1 MKVPFL
7 DLTRQYQQIK
17 SELDAA
23 VLKVLGSGQFIL
35 GPTVKQFEEAAA
47 NYCGTKHAVGVASG
61 TDALVLAL
69 RALNIGPGDEV
80 ITCPFTFFATTECV
94 SQVGA
99 TPVLV
104 DIEPDT
110 FNLDPDAMEA
120 AITPR
125 TKAIIPVHL
134 FGHCAD
140 MERINAMAEKHG
152 LFVIEDAAQAWG
164 ATSNGKL
171 AGSMSHAGC
180 FSFFPT
186 KNLAAC
192 GDGGLL
198 TTNDDG
204 IAEKVRLLRTHGQ
217 AQRYEYVLL
226 GYNSRLDALQAAVLQ
241 LKMKYVDQWN
251 ELRRQ
256 HAQRYNELFAGTPV
270 IPPAEKPYAKHVYHQ
285 YTIRVPHRD
294 AVEEAL
300 KKADIGCMIYYRVPL
315 HLQPVYADLGY
326 KTGSFPV
333 TEQASREVISL
344 PIFPELTEE
353 EVEYVAETVKATVLG
368 SGF

>member
-1 MKVPFL
+1 MRVPFL
-7 DLTRQYQQIK
+7 DLTRQYRQIK
-17 SELDAA
+17 AELDAA
-23 VLKVLGSGQFIL
+23 VLQVLESGQFIL
-35 GPTVKQFEEAAA
+35 GSTVKQFEEAAA

-69 RALNIGPGDEV
+69 RALGIGTGDEV
-80 ITCPFTFFATTECV
+80 ITSPFTFFATAECV

-99 TPVLV
+99 TPVFV

-110 FNLDPDAMEA
+110 FNLDPAAIEA

-140 MERINAMAEKHG
+140 MERISAMAEKHG

-164 ATSNGKL
+164 ATCNGKR
-171 AGSMSHAGC
+171 AGGLGHVGC

-186 KNLAAC
+186 KNLACC

-204 IAEKVRLLRTHGQ
+204 IAERVRLLRTHGQ
-217 AQRYEYVLL
+217 AQRYEHVLL
-226 GYNSRLDALQAAVLQ
+226 GYNSRLDALQAAILQ
-241 LKMKYVDQWN
+241 VKLQYVDRWN
-251 ELRRQ
+251 ALRRQ
-256 HAQRYNELFAGTPV
+256 HAQRYNELFASTPV
-270 IPPAEKPYAKHVYHQ
+270 VPPVEKPYAKHVYHQ
-285 YTIRVPHRD
+285 YTIRVPRRD

-300 KKADIGCMIYYRVPL
+300 KKAGIGCMVYYRVPL
-315 HLQPVYADLGY
+315 HLQPVYANLGY
-326 KTGSFPV
+326 KAGSFPV
-333 TEQASREVISL
+333 AEQASRDVISL

-353 EVEYVAETVKATVLG
+353 EVTCVAETVKAAVT
-368 SGF
+368 SNQ

>member
-17 SELDAA
+17 AELDAA
-23 VLKVLGSGQFIL
+23 VLKVLASGQFIL
-35 GPTVKQFEEAAA
+35 GETVKQFEEAAA
-47 NYCGTKHAVGVASG
+47 HYCGAQHAVGVASG

-69 RALNIGPGDEV
+69 RALGIGVGDEV
-80 ITCPFTFFATTECV
+80 ITSPFTFFATAECV

-99 TPVLV
+99 TPVFV

-110 FNLDPDAMEA
+110 FNLDPA
-120 AITPR
+120 AIESALTSR
-125 TKAIIPVHL
+125 TKAVIPVHL

-140 MERINAMAEKHG
+140 MERIHAIAEKHG

-164 ATSNGKL
+164 ATCNGKR
-171 AGSMSHAGC
+171 AGGLGYAGC

-186 KNLAAC
+186 KNLACC

-198 TTNDDG
+198 TTNDDE
-204 IAEKVRLLRTHGQ
+204 IAQQVRLLRTHGQ
-217 AQRYEYVLL
+217 AQRYEHVML
-226 GYNSRLDALQAAVLQ
+226 GYNSRLDALQAAVLAVK
-241 LKMKYVDQWN
+241 LKYVDRWN
-251 ELRRQ
+251 ERRRQ

-270 IPPAEKPYAKHVYHQ
+270 VPPAEKPYAKHVYHQ

-294 AVEEAL
+294 AVERSLKEAG
-300 KKADIGCMIYYRVPL
+300 IGCMVYYRVPL
-315 HLQPVYADLGY
+315 HLQPVYAHLGY
-326 KTGSFPV
+326 PAGSLPV
-333 TEQASREVISL
+333 AEQACREVISL

-353 EVEYVAETVKATVLG
+353 EVEYVAETVRTAVKG
-368 SGF
+368 

>member
-1 MKVPFL
+1 MKVPLL

-23 VLKVLGSGQFIL
+23 VLKVLESGQFIL
-35 GPTVKQFEEAAA
+35 GSTVKQFEEAAA

-69 RALNIGPGDEV
+69 RALNVGPEDEV

-99 TPVLV
+99 TPVFV

-110 FNLDPDAMEA
+110 FNLDPDATEA

-125 TKAIIPVHL
+125 TKAVIPVHL

-140 MERINAMAEKHG
+140 MERINAIAEKHG

-164 ATSNGKL
+164 ATSNGKV

-186 KNLAAC
+186 KNLACC

-198 TTNDDG
+198 TTNDDE

-217 AQRYEYVLL
+217 AQRYEYVML

-241 LKMKYVDQWN
+241 LKLKYVDQWN
-251 ELRRQ
+251 NLRRQ

-270 IPPAEKPYAKHVYHQ
+270 IPPTEKPYAKHVYHQ

-300 KKADIGCMIYYRVPL
+300 KKAEIGCMIYYRVPL

-326 KTGSFPV
+326 EAGSFPV
-333 TEQASREVISL
+333 TEQACREVISL

-353 EVEYVAETVKATVLG
+353 EVEYVAETVKTAVT
-368 SGF
+368 SYQ